1 MKLSEEDRELL
12 VELARL
18 MMPIREICI
27 IMGFEYEQFQL
38 YLKQK
43 DSEVY
48 KIYYSN
54 YLKSK
59 TELHKSILDHAKNGS
74 HPAQTLAQKFI
85 DGLNMEQS
93 DV

>member
-1 MKLSEEDRELL
+1 MKLNKEQEKNLGEF
-12 VELARL
+12 AKL

-27 IMGFEYEQFQL
+27 IMGFDLEDFQL
-38 YLKQK
+38 ALKNPR
-43 DSEVY
+43 SEAY
-48 KIYYSN
+48 RIYYSN

-59 TELHKSILDHAKNGS
+59 AELHKSVLEHAKNGS

-85 DGLNMEQS
+85 EGLNMEMS